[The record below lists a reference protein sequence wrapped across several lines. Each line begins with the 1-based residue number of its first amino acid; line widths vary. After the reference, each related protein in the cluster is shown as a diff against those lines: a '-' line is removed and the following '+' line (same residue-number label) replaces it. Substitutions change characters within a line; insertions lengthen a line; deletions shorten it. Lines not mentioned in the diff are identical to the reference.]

1 MKGHRKEA
9 DDMDDE
15 KIIELLFARDERA
28 LRLIEEKYGALCRY
42 IASNILETRED
53 ADECVSDVMLALWNA
68 IPPDRPYDLRAYI
81 GKAVRNRALVISR
94 DTNAW
99 KRGGRITVVG
109 EEYLSILDDGTDL
122 ASDYEARRAGR
133 IVSDFLGGIGE
144 EQRDIFVMRYWFGM
158 TYKAIAEQ
166 TNYSDGK
173 VKMSLM
179 RTRKKLAEELRKGGI
194 TV

>member
-1 MKGHRKEA
+1 
-9 DDMDDE
+9 MDDE

-133 IVSDFLGGIGE
+133 IVSDFLRGIGE
-144 EQRDIFVMRYWFGM
+144 EQRDIFVMRYYLMESIKDISARTGFS
-158 TYKAIAEQ
+158 E
-166 TNYSDGK
+166 GK
-173 VKMSLM
+173 IKMLLM
-179 RTRKKLAEELRKGGI
+179 RMRRKLEEELRKEGI
-194 TV
+194 LV

>member
-133 IVSDFLGGIGE
+133 IVSDFLRGIGE

>member
-1 MKGHRKEA
+1 
-9 DDMDDE
+9 MDDE

-133 IVSDFLGGIGE
+133 IVSDFLRGIGE

-166 TNYSDGK
+166 TNYSEGK

>member
-1 MKGHRKEA
+1 
-9 DDMDDE
+9 MDDE

-68 IPPDRPYDLRAYI
+68 IPPDHPYDLRAYI

-122 ASDYEARRAGR
+122 ASDYEARRAGK
-133 IVSDFLGGIGE
+133 IVSDFLRGIGE

-166 TNYSDGK
+166 TNYSEGK

>member
-1 MKGHRKEA
+1 MKGHRKES

-133 IVSDFLGGIGE
+133 IVSDFLRGIGE

-166 TNYSDGK
+166 TNYSEGK